1 MMAMW
6 FVFCHQFVE
15 GKMELFDGSLN
26 TAEIL
31 NRWYD
36 ENKLLN
42 YGAIITFIGVVR
54 DENGCDGLSFDIYE
68 PLLLK
73 WFKSWEQKASAFGAK
88 VLLAHAK
95 GDVLKHETSYISA
108 VCSKQR
114 KIALSL
120 IDEFVEDFKAN
131 APIWK
136 YDLKDG
142 KRIYTKERSQIIGG
156 AGLLA

>member
-54 DENGCDGLSFDIYE
+54 DENGCDGLSFDIY
-68 PLLLK
+68 
-73 WFKSWEQKASAFGAK
+73 
-88 VLLAHAK
+88 
-95 GDVLKHETSYISA
+95 
-108 VCSKQR
+108 
-114 KIALSL
+114 
-120 IDEFVEDFKAN
+120 
-131 APIWK
+131 
-136 YDLKDG
+136 
-142 KRIYTKERSQIIGG
+142 
-156 AGLLA
+156 

>member
-15 GKMELFDGSLN
+15 GKMELFYGSLN

-54 DENGCDGLSFDIYE
+54 DEMTITADKAKLSAD
-68 PLLLK
+68 
-73 WFKSWEQKASAFGAK
+73 
-88 VLLAHAK
+88 
-95 GDVLKHETSYISA
+95 
-108 VCSKQR
+108 
-114 KIALSL
+114 
-120 IDEFVEDFKAN
+120 
-131 APIWK
+131 
-136 YDLKDG
+136 
-142 KRIYTKERSQIIGG
+142 RIGERV
-156 AGLLA
+156 